1 MSEASSRN
9 AAEVERIRRILW
21 KVFPGAVTRQVHSA
35 ADQIARR
42 PTETPAD
49 GPCVAES
56 CVNLPIG
63 KTKHGWCPFC
73 GDCLREMLI
82 PLRPTE
88 TPQREV

>member
-1 MSEASSRN
+1 MSEASSRDD
-9 AAEVERIRRILW
+9 AAR
-21 KVFPGAVTRQVHSA
+21 A
-35 ADQIARR
+35 AIKYGWSVPPVASSRDA
-42 PTETPAD
+42 AD